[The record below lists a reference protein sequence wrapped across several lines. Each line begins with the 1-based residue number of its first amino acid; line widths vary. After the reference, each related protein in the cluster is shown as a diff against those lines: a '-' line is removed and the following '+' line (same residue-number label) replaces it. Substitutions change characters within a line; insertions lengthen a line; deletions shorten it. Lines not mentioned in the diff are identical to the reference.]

1 MRLAIG
7 TTGWYG
13 DEAATQS
20 WGMATALLPCFGHA
34 NAAPLRIVVVVVV
47 EGTIVEVVVED
58 GVVVVVVVV
67 EGGIVV
73 VVEVEL
79 VVDVGSV
86 VVVVGVGPVAQ
97 RGLMPGAIAIAA
109 VVTSGETATRVLT
122 TTVTRSPRRNHR
134 PGRDSTYE
142 TYRPK

>member
-1 MRLAIG
+1 MVRLAIG

-34 NAAPLRIVVVVVV
+34 NAAPLRIVVVVV
-47 EGTIVEVVVED
+47 EGTNVEVVVED
-58 GVVVVVVVV
+58 GVVAVVVV

-79 VVDVGSV
+79 VVDVTSV

-97 RGLMPGAIAIAA
+97 RGLTPGAVAIAA

-142 TYRPK
+142 TYRPE